1 MLFGKAILD
10 QIAKGD
16 VTLAFRRW
24 TRPTVKA
31 GGSLRTAAGPLS
43 IGTIDVINAEDIS
56 KEDARRAGYP
66 TREVLLAELDD
77 RPDGTLYRI
86 AFHRAGDDPRLSL
99 RDDTTLGKA
108 DRAAIAARLAS
119 FDETAGQTWAKP
131 TLRLIASRD
140 GITAAEIAEQVG
152 IDKLKL
158 KARIR
163 KLKELGLTESLAV
176 GYRLSPRGRSFL
188 GQV

>member
-1 MLFGKAILD
+1 MLFRKAILD
-10 QIAKGD
+10 QIATGD

-31 GGSLRTAAGPLS
+31 GGNLRTAAGLLS
-43 IGTIDVINAEDIS
+43 IGTVDVIDPEDIS

-66 TREVLLAELDD
+66 TREALFAELDS
-77 RPDGTLYRI
+77 RPEGTLYRV
-86 AFHRAGDDPRLSL
+86 AFHRAGDDPRLAL
-99 RDDTTLGKA
+99 RDDATLGKA
-108 DRAAIAARLAS
+108 DRAAIAARLDR
-119 FDETAGQTWAKP
+119 FDEAADKVWAEP

-152 IDKLKL
+152 MDKLKL

-163 KLKELGLTESLAV
+163 KLKEMGLTESLTV

-188 GQV
+188 GGA

>member
-1 MLFGKAILD
+1 MLFRKAILE

-24 TRPTVKA
+24 TKPTVKA
-31 GGSLRTAAGPLS
+31 GGSLRTAAGVLS
-43 IGTIDVINAEDIS
+43 IDAIETADPADVSA
-56 KEDARRAGYP
+56 EDARRAGFP
-66 TREVLLAELDD
+66 TREALLAELES
-77 RPDGTLYRI
+77 RPEGTLYRI
-86 AFHRAGDDPRLSL
+86 AFRRAGDDPRLSL
-99 RDDTTLGKA
+99 RDDAALGKA
-108 DRAAIAARLAS
+108 DRAAIAARLAR
-119 FDETAGQTWAKP
+119 FDETAGQPWAEP

-140 GITAAEIAEQVG
+140 GITAAEIAERVG
-152 IDKLKL
+152 MDKLKL
-158 KARIR
+158 KGRIR

>member
-1 MLFGKAILD
+1 MLFRKAILD

-31 GGSLRTAAGPLS
+31 DGSLRTAAGVLS
-43 IGTIDVINAEDIS
+43 IDAIETTEAEDIS
-56 KEDARRAGYP
+56 IEDARRAGFP
-66 TREVLLAELDD
+66 TREALLAELDG

-86 AFHRAGDDPRLSL
+86 AFHRQGDEPRLSL
-99 RDDTTLGKA
+99 RDDATLAKSDWA
-108 DRAAIAARLAS
+108 KIAARLTR
-119 FDETAGQTWAKP
+119 FDAAAGQIWAEP
-131 TLRLIASRD
+131 VLRLIASRD

-152 IDKLKL
+152 MDRLKL
-158 KARIR
+158 KPRIR